1 MKKYS
6 AGILLYRIKDKELD
20 LMLVH
25 SGGPF
30 WAKKDDG
37 AWSIPKGLIEEDEDP
52 LTAAK
57 REFKEEVG
65 TDVNGNFIDLGE
77 IQQPSKKIIRIFAL
91 EKDLNVSN
99 AKSNTFTLEWP
110 KGSGIIREYPEVD
123 KASWFNLEEAKKKIV
138 KGQVGFIDRLIKIL
152 GYKSD

>member
-25 SGGPF
+25 LGGPF

>member
-25 SGGPF
+25 LGGPF

-52 LTAAK
+52 LTAAR

-91 EKDLNVSN
+91 ERDLDISN
-99 AKSNTFTLEWP
+99 IKSNTFTLEWP